1 MLFSGT
7 VFKIGT
13 VNGTVKNKQTPQTLK
28 YRVSLKG
35 DIYYEIRYRCKLAI
49 SIQVSISLC
58 DYYGNWYVIG
68 TWIFLEDI

>member
-28 YRVSLKG
+28 ILAPPRYLLNNSTRNEASVSMTASS
-35 DIYYEIRYRCKLAI
+35 YAHTYTVF
-49 SIQVSISLC
+49 S
-58 DYYGNWYVIG
+58 
-68 TWIFLEDI
+68 

>member
-28 YRVSLKG
+28 IQGFIER
-35 DIYYEIRYRCKLAI
+35 RYIL
-49 SIQVSISLC
+49 
-58 DYYGNWYVIG
+58 
-68 TWIFLEDI
+68 